1 VTAVTASITSK
12 TLASKSLRAG
22 WLITWAASGP
32 SIMEQ
37 MDYLEFI
44 ARLDPSGVFPVPL
57 ADLASLFIEA
67 ETLKG

>member
-1 VTAVTASITSK
+1 
-12 TLASKSLRAG
+12 
-22 WLITWAASGP
+22 
-32 SIMEQ
+32 MEQ